1 MSLLSLLWLSLLMT
15 SCVKTEVIN
24 ATEEHEAVVEKRRKP
39 EKPMPEKPET
49 DTTRVPIEFNPS
61 VEDWEEGGKKYG
73 E

>member
-39 EKPMPEKPET
+39 EKPLSDKPEQT
-49 DTTRVPIEFNPS
+49 DTTRVPITFNPS
-61 VEDWEEGGKKYG
+61 VEDWDDIEENL
-73 E
+73 